1 MYDKLL
7 LPTDGSDVSFA
18 AADRAIALARLAG
31 ATLHAVFVLEP
42 YPYAG
47 IGAVSVAGR
56 DAWMAAAREAA
67 AVASER
73 LVKAAAAQ
81 GVKVSPLVVEDAD
94 PARGIVET
102 ARSQGCD
109 LIVMGSHGRSGLAR
123 AVLGSV
129 ATKVLAL
136 SPVPVMI
143 VKAPAA
149 G

>member
-31 ATLHAVFVLEP
+31 ATLKAVFVLEP

-47 IGAVSVAGR
+47 VGAVSVVGR

-67 AVASER
+67 AGAFDR
-73 LVKAAAAQ
+73 IDRAARMQ
-81 GVKVSPLVVEDAD
+81 GVKVEPLLVEDAQ
-94 PARGIVET
+94 PAHGIVDT
-102 ARSQGCD
+102 ARSQDCD
-109 LIVMGSHGRSGLAR
+109 LIVMGSHGRSGLAK

-143 VKAPAA
+143 VKAPPSA
-149 G
+149 